1 MAACREAIALTP
13 QDWIAHL
20 DLGVS
25 RSTLARW
32 RIETGGDPMPL
43 IAEARLDLARS
54 LAIDA
59 NVITLRYVG
68 QVEQTAARWAALQG
82 QDAAPM
88 FAAAE
93 PCSSVQLARHAGPS
107 ALIVRANITNP
118 LSARR
123 TRSPAPRPCAACE
136 IRQHSF
142 AAMQRG
148 CEIQHSR
155 AAAGLRRV
163 CRRSLEKGAGGWRSL
178 NAKLW

>member
-32 RIETGGDPMPL
+32 RIDTGGDPMPL
-43 IAEARLDLARS
+43 IAEARLDLERS

-118 LSARR
+118 LRHVELEVPHHGHVLHVRSGNIRLLRCSVGARFS
-123 TRSPAPRPCAACE
+123 TVEPRPGSAECVVA
-136 IRQHSF
+136 R
-142 AAMQRG
+142 
-148 CEIQHSR
+148 SR
-155 AAAGLRRV
+155 KAQ
-163 CRRSLEKGAGGWRSL
+163 EWRSL